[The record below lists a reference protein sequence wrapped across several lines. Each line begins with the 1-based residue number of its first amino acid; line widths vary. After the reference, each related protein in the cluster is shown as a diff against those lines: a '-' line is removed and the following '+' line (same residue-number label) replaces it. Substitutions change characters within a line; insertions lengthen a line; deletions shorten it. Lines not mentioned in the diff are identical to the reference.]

1 MKTIASTGVC
11 SLIKHPD
18 MGYAVLKKAH
28 GFWQQVSKWYT
39 YKGNATKVY
48 KAMLQKCIRR

>member
-1 MKTIASTGVC
+1 MKTKTIASTGVY
-11 SLIKHPD
+11 SLIKDPD
-18 MGYAVLKKAH
+18 MGYAVFKKAH

-48 KAMLQKCIRR
+48 KEMISDE